1 MWPLEFHAL
10 VKREQYRD
18 YLVAREQDRLAAML
32 RPARQP
38 RARALQMLQYGA
50 ARCMALPLGRRLLRL
65 GVRLLRLG
73 AALEISGAPGRVA
86 ATADCTV
93 SNGSTK
99 GCWEAGSS
107 GRLQP

>member
-1 MWPLEFHAL
+1 MWPLEYHVL

-18 YLVAREQDRLAAML
+18 YLEACEQDRLAAIL

-38 RARALQMLQYGA
+38 RARALQMLRYVGA
-50 ARCMALPLGRRLLRL
+50 RRMALPLGRTLLRL
-65 GVRLLRLG
+65 GLQLLRLG
-73 AALEISGAPGRVA
+73 AALEIYGAPARVA

-99 GCWEAGSS
+99 GCWGAGSS
-107 GRLQP
+107 AKLQP